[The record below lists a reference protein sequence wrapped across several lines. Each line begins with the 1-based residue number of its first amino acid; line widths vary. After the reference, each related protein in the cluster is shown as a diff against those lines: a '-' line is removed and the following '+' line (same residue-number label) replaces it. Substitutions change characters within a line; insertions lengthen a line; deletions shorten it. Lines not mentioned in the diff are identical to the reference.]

1 MYAFFR
7 TGRMVYI
14 RSTISLILKYS
25 LSLFLYKIF
34 LNCTYSA
41 QSQFIVFS
49 TGIATFLLSFSPVT
63 ASIIS
68 E

>member
-14 RSTISLILKYS
+14 RSTISFS
-25 LSLFLYKIF
+25 EVQPFSFLHKIF